1 MNPELKVI
9 IFDEKDKLK
18 DLLKLLDEQYDLVIN
33 KELIKLDKIAR
44 DLDEAAKELARIEIR
59 RRKIMGSDTSMKQT
73 IENCDD
79 ISIQEAYEDI
89 KSTLKMIEIQKEAND
104 ILIKQKLFFTKKM
117 INFIKPNKG
126 VATYNSSGQVGK

>member
-18 DLLKLLDEQYDLVIN
+18 DLLKLLDEQYNLVIN

>member
-79 ISIQEAYEDI
+79 TSIKEAYEDI

>member
-44 DLDEAAKELARIEIR
+44 NLDEAAKELARIEIR

-79 ISIQEAYEDI
+79 TSIQEAYEDI

>member
-79 ISIQEAYEDI
+79 TSIQEAYEDI
-89 KSTLKMIEIQKEAND
+89 KNTLKMIEIQKEAND

>member
-18 DLLKLLDEQYDLVIN
+18 DLLKLLDEQYNLVIN

-79 ISIQEAYEDI
+79 TSIQEAYEDI

>member
-18 DLLKLLDEQYDLVIN
+18 DLLKLLEEQYDLVIN

-79 ISIQEAYEDI
+79 TSIQEAYEDI

-117 INFIKPNKG
+117 INFIKPNKR
-126 VATYNSSGQVGK
+126 VATYNSSRQVGK

>member
-79 ISIQEAYEDI
+79 TSIQEAYEDI